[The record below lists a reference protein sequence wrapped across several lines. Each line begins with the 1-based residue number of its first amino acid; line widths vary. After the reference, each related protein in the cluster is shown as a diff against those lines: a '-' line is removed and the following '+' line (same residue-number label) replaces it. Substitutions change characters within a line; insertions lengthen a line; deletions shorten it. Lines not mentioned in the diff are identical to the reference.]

1 MLSDPRPRV
10 LESMSEG
17 DTVSA
22 WRICG
27 WAVVGAE
34 AVMGSAPWLGS
45 CQELQG
51 FLQSVQKD
59 EGVGLRV
66 LRGSSGIRAAPFR
79 GFCWL

>member
-1 MLSDPRPRV
+1 MLSDLRPRV

-27 WAVVGAE
+27 CAVVGAE

-51 FLQSVQKD
+51 YLQS
-59 EGVGLRV
+59 
-66 LRGSSGIRAAPFR
+66 I
-79 GFCWL
+79 